1 MNREPIRPAL
11 RQNGR
16 GSRFKE
22 GHMRNLIAVMIV
34 TAFMLVAV
42 SGCTTAVE
50 SGVVSAA
57 ATPAHG
63 DKSAAPDEE
72 LVAAINEFGF
82 DLLQE
87 TSAEGENTIVSPFSV
102 ATALSMT
109 HAGARGMTAEEMA
122 EVLHVSGMEPERL
135 HKSWA
140 DLLASSLSEDAAT
153 LRIANSLWADEGAP
167 FETEFLDVN
176 RNNFGAE
183 IRTLDLQAP
192 GAADEVNSWV
202 SEQTEELIPEIVDEF
217 DNAAVME
224 LVNAI
229 YFLGDWE
236 LPFEAEA
243 TRDETFTLAN
253 GDEIDVPM
261 MHAFESWQY
270 ADSIDYQAVR
280 MAYEGGTHAAY
291 VIVPRDASTW
301 ELLEDTD
308 AAHLQV
314 MRERMEEQDGS
325 VTMPVFE
332 LEWGDDLAAPLE
344 QMGMASA
351 FGSAADFSG
360 ISRELAEFPGLNI
373 SHVQHKTYLRVDE
386 EGTEAAAAT
395 SVGVGAMSVAPAT
408 EPFELRAD
416 KPFIFALMDEQSGT
430 LLFLG
435 VIADPR

>member
-1 MNREPIRPAL
+1 MNQAGAACVKMEKVT
-11 RQNGR
+11 NG
-16 GSRFKE
+16 E
-22 GHMRNLIAVMIV
+22 GNMRSLIAVAIV
-34 TAFMLVAV
+34 AALALVVA

-63 DKSAAPDEE
+63 DSSAAPDEE

-82 DLLQE
+82 DLLRE

-109 HAGARGMTAEEMA
+109 HAGARGVTAEEMA
-122 EVLHVSGMEPERL
+122 EVLHVSEMEPEKL

-140 DLLASSLSEDAAT
+140 DLLASSLGEDAT
-153 LRIANSLWADEGAP
+153 TFHVANSLWADEGVP

-176 RNNFGAE
+176 RDSFGAE

-192 GAADEVNSWV
+192 KAADEVNSWV
-202 SEQTEELIPEIVDEF
+202 SEQTEDLIPEIVSQGDLEQSLL
-217 DNAAVME
+217 E

-229 YFLGDWE
+229 YFLGDWK
-236 LPFEAEA
+236 LPFEAES
-243 TRDETFTLAN
+243 THDETFTLVN
-253 GDEIDVPM
+253 GDAIDVPM
-261 MHAFESWQY
+261 MRAFESWQY
-270 ADSIDYQAVR
+270 ADSVDYQAVR

-291 VIVPRDASTW
+291 VIVPRDTSVW

-308 AAHLQV
+308 VARLQV

-325 VTMPVFE
+325 VTMPLFE

-344 QMGMASA
+344 QMGMGSA
-351 FGSAADFSG
+351 FGIGADFSG
-360 ISRELAEFPGLNI
+360 ISEELAKDPGLYI
-373 SHVQHKTYLRVDE
+373 THVLHKTYLRVDE

-395 SVGVGAMSVAPAT
+395 SVGIGALSAEPVT

-416 KPFIFALMDEQSGT
+416 KPFIFALMDERSGA

-435 VIADPR
+435 VIADPREP